1 MTNTPDTRSRLK
13 QVFAAHLA
21 RHGYAGV
28 SLHAVAAESGIKKPS
43 LYHHFP
49 GGKDELYAEVAHDF
63 IEDRHRALTAA
74 LATEGG
80 LPEVLMAVVSVSADP
95 SGAVVAFDQRLFDAL
110 AVVGEAVRTDV
121 SATYVA
127 KLLRPMEE
135 FFRGA
140 VDAGELAGPDAAFLA
155 NAFLHLARATDL
167 APADSTLPE
176 RLVRLF
182 LDGAGRQG

>member
-1 MTNTPDTRSRLK
+1 MTYCLALRLEEGLVFLSDTRTN
-13 QVFAAHLA
+13 
-21 RHGYAGV
+21 AGV
-28 SLHAVAAESGIKKPS
+28 DQISTFRKMTVFEHPGERLIVLLSAGNLAVTQSVRQIVCENVGPHIDTVWNAKTMFE
-43 LYHHFP
+43 
-49 GGKDELYAEVAHDF
+49 
-63 IEDRHRALTAA
+63 
-74 LATEGG
+74 
-80 LPEVLMAVVSVSADP
+80 AV
-95 SGAVVAFDQRLFDAL
+95 R
-110 AVVGEAVRTDV
+110 VVGEAVRTDV